1 MTHHTRRESG
11 GSGIREEKPGKR
23 AEVNH
28 IMTPYPVIYASASI
42 RFYTV
47 VIVLLAAAV
56 LPTDGVITSPRP
68 QLLATALLRKLLP
81 STMPPR
87 PLFTPTETIAPAV
100 TASATPRLP
109 WTNSIEE
116 KRELV
121 YMPMLAKQL
130 EVMAQLGMVE
140 EPLPESF
147 AYRTSTVKPA
157 RIGNVCF
164 HNDRFRKVRLTYF
177 DAGDSVQV
185 FNALWYPK
193 FEYDMP
199 MLGIDLISLGKG
211 RVLTVVDFQPLH
223 PTADYHAKHIAPLTA
238 IRNKYPD
245 LQGTLSGKIYD
256 DTSFFS
262 KNMLFGRF
270 TDESKLE
277 SVVRPAFNEYLDA
290 YVAAMAVAVPDAR
303 PDSMEAVRQRQA
315 AYDAYSALKDPAV
328 GLFDAYFGKEWSAD
342 FVHDFLFTMSGA
354 SRDAHGAD
362 APAAAGTAAAA
373 APKAPAHAF
382 KIDATTGKV
391 DAVSRAQ

>member
-1 MTHHTRRESG
+1 MRIFTV
-11 GSGIREEKPGKR
+11 GI
-23 AEVNH
+23 V
-28 IMTPYPVIYASASI
+28 
-42 RFYTV
+42 
-47 VIVLLAAAV
+47 AAAV
-56 LPTDGVITSPRP
+56 LPSDGVITSPRP
-68 QLLATALLRKLLP
+68 RQLATALLRKLIPP
-81 STMPPR
+81 SLPR
-87 PLFTPTETIAPAV
+87 PLFTPTEPIAVA
-100 TASATPRLP
+100 TATSTSRLP
-109 WTNSIEE
+109 WMESIDRN
-116 KRELV
+116 RELV

-256 DTSFFS
+256 DTSFFRYVCVLHGFRCFCGLNPLLTTPPVPRPLLSS

-277 SVVRPAFNEYLDA
+277 SVVRPAFCEYLDA

-362 APAAAGTAAAA
+362 APAAAAA

>member
-1 MTHHTRRESG
+1 MTRGVS
-11 GSGIREEKPGKR
+11 
-23 AEVNH
+23 
-28 IMTPYPVIYASASI
+28 SASI
-42 RFYTV
+42 RFFTV
-47 VIVLLAAAV
+47 VIVLLSTV
-56 LPTDGVITSPRP
+56 LPTTDGVITSPRP
-68 QLLATALLRKLLP
+68 RQLATALLRKLIPP
-81 STMPPR
+81 SLPR
-87 PLFTPTETIAPAV
+87 PLFTPTETIAPAA

-109 WTNSIEE
+109 WTESIDRN
-116 KRELV
+116 RELV

-256 DTSFFS
+256 DTSFFRYVCVLHGFRCFCGRNPS
-262 KNMLFGRF
+262 LPPLLFHVLFSPAKTCCLGGSPTSPSWSPSCGRLL
-270 TDESKLE
+270 TSTWTRTWRRWPLPSPTPGQTAWRRCGNGKP
-277 SVVRPAFNEYLDA
+277 RTTRT
-290 YVAAMAVAVPDAR
+290 AR
-303 PDSMEAVRQRQA
+303 
-315 AYDAYSALKDPAV
+315 
-328 GLFDAYFGKEWSAD
+328 
-342 FVHDFLFTMSGA
+342 
-354 SRDAHGAD
+354 
-362 APAAAGTAAAA
+362 
-373 APKAPAHAF
+373 
-382 KIDATTGKV
+382 
-391 DAVSRAQ
+391 